1 MTGMRRIVWLA
12 WGKLHQ
18 LHPRRLRRRNLRGIV
33 LAARPTDKND
43 RATIRRTLHY
53 FWGVTRQKMGAFVLS
68 IVSSVGYIALL
79 TFANTYVMGLIVD
92 RVQASPVSADQVL
105 PVFGPYVLALLVV
118 NAVGQTLSKL
128 QDYSVY
134 KLEINGDYQLSRL
147 CFDTLSNQSMTF
159 HNSRFGGSLVSQ
171 TSRFV

>member
-1 MTGMRRIVWLA
+1 MRCNSWLA
-12 WGKLHQ
+12 LGKLFQ
-18 LHPRRLRRRNLRGIV
+18 LRLCRPRRQIPRGIA

-118 NAVGQTLSKL
+118 NAVGQTLS
-128 QDYSVY
+128 
-134 KLEINGDYQLSRL
+134 
-147 CFDTLSNQSMTF
+147 
-159 HNSRFGGSLVSQ
+159 
-171 TSRFV
+171 